1 MATLKENLQEI
12 KNQKDTYLLPE
23 NFKNGVTCLG
33 VTGTFTSDATALAS
47 DIVEGKI
54 AYVNGQKITG
64 NVIEQLSDEEIPIYD
79 GDNGREITIVYNA
92 GDGTPEN
99 PEAFAT
105 TVLFTGEDEN
115 VLIRPNNTI
124 GLIFPASK
132 VATAMNLTADKIV
145 QGEKIL
151 GVEGTGENGIK
162 INLYISDYKPEDTFD
177 GIYIQL
183 QDNEIEEGLNQYNH
197 IIFHQGNVENDF
209 PDISSIENGTI
220 IIEQDPNETEIVF
233 STKLFTFSSSSKAE
247 CRFTD
252 VFFKMNNGQINS
264 ETHAYGTGT
273 KWESFKN
280 DEK

>member
-33 VTGTFTSDATALAS
+33 VTETFTSDATALAS

-79 GDNGREITIVYNA
+79 GDNDREITIVYNA

-145 QGEKIL
+145 QGEKVL
-151 GVEGTGENGIK
+151 GVEGTGSVVG
-162 INLYISDYKPEDTFD
+162 INLYISQEKPTDTFD
-177 GIYIQL
+177 GIYIQVDDL
-183 QDNEIEEGLNQYNH
+183 GMESGLNKYNQVL
-197 IIFHQGNVENDF
+197 FYQGNVESD
-209 PDISSIENGTI
+209 PLDTSSIENGTI
-220 IIEQDPNETEIVF
+220 IIEQDPNEAEIVY
-233 STKLFTFSSSSKAE
+233 STKLFTTSPTSKAE
-247 CRFTD
+247 CRFTN
-252 VFFKMNNGQINS
+252 VYFKMNNGNIGGGV
-264 ETHAYGTGT
+264 HAYGTGT